1 MSLGIWQIILIIVLI
16 LLLFGRNKISALMGD
31 LGKGITS
38 FKKGLAEGGEKTTTE
53 KEKKKAK
60 VQSKAMPSKKAPPKR
75 VGRTSTKKPA
85 RK

>member
-38 FKKGLAEGGEKTTTE
+38 FKKGLSEGKEEEKPKQVSKKVSAKKTAA
-53 KEKKKAK
+53 KKKT
-60 VQSKAMPSKKAPPKR
+60 KA
-75 VGRTSTKKPA
+75 
-85 RK
+85 

>member
-38 FKKGLAEGGEKTTTE
+38 FKKGLSEGKEEEKPKQVSKNASAKKTAAKKKTTKNKTR
-53 KEKKKAK
+53 A
-60 VQSKAMPSKKAPPKR
+60 
-75 VGRTSTKKPA
+75 
-85 RK
+85 

>member
-38 FKKGLAEGGEKTTTE
+38 FKKGLSEGKEEEKP
-53 KEKKKAK
+53 KQ
-60 VQSKAMPSKKAPPKR
+60 VSKKAPAKKAPAKK
-75 VGRTSTKKPA
+75 TAAKKTTKA
-85 RK
+85 

>member
-38 FKKGLAEGGEKTTTE
+38 FKKGLSEGKEEEKPKQVSKKVSAKKTTA
-53 KEKKKAK
+53 KKKT
-60 VQSKAMPSKKAPPKR
+60 KA
-75 VGRTSTKKPA
+75 
-85 RK
+85 